1 MSSDQSET
9 VIFGRFCL
17 LIEEQAR
24 VCTLQVITDEL
35 KGESTSNR
43 DRKLP
48 PMFTWTFG
56 IWKTIVFPDW
66 GLLSSFQLRAKSE
79 GASSEPLGNYRV
91 QPPEA
96 AGLCLWAHVVL
107 FTSFKLLTEQTFT
120 FSCNYLGKWANC
132 YKKETFVFCNL
143 SP

>member
-48 PMFTWTFG
+48 PMFT
-56 IWKTIVFPDW
+56 
-66 GLLSSFQLRAKSE
+66 
-79 GASSEPLGNYRV
+79 
-91 QPPEA
+91 
-96 AGLCLWAHVVL
+96 
-107 FTSFKLLTEQTFT
+107 
-120 FSCNYLGKWANC
+120 
-132 YKKETFVFCNL
+132 
-143 SP
+143 

>member
-43 DRKLP
+43 DRTSAHVYLNVWNLKNYSLSRLR
-48 PMFTWTFG
+48 TFE
-56 IWKTIVFPDW
+56 
-66 GLLSSFQLRAKSE
+66 LLS
-79 GASSEPLGNYRV
+79 
-91 QPPEA
+91 
-96 AGLCLWAHVVL
+96 
-107 FTSFKLLTEQTFT
+107 T
-120 FSCNYLGKWANC
+120 
-132 YKKETFVFCNL
+132 
-143 SP
+143 

>member
-1 MSSDQSET
+1 MGIYLQLFVPSLFGQLRGAACWLELRSAVSSDQSET

-48 PMFTWTFG
+48 PVFT
-56 IWKTIVFPDW
+56 
-66 GLLSSFQLRAKSE
+66 
-79 GASSEPLGNYRV
+79 
-91 QPPEA
+91 
-96 AGLCLWAHVVL
+96 
-107 FTSFKLLTEQTFT
+107 
-120 FSCNYLGKWANC
+120 
-132 YKKETFVFCNL
+132 
-143 SP
+143 